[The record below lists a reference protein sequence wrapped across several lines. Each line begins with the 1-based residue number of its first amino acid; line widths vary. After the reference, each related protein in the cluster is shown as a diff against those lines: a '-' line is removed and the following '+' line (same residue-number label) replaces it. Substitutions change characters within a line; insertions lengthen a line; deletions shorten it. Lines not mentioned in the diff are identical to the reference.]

1 MEETEKTHKPKS
13 KKKMLSQPR
22 VYVPGLLIIAG
33 IIFGLIWWRYWNNF
47 AYTEDAQVDAH
58 LILLSSPLPTYITQ
72 LNADE
77 GDTVTKGETLAFVTL
92 SNIITDKDLKSAR
105 SEASIQ
111 YQRARNNADVLQ
123 SELVDAKQNEERL
136 ERVYKRG
143 GTSEQNLLDAKTRYE
158 VTKSQYESAQITLA
172 FAKNILDATQNRL
185 EGIELKSPISGRV
198 AQRYANIGQ
207 NMSPGEPIFG
217 IVDLKDVWIEAN
229 IKETHVGAV
238 KPGQKVD
245 IYVDTYPDITF
256 TGTVIHVQAET
267 IGAYSVIPS
276 ENPSGTFI
284 KIVQRVPVKI
294 AIDSQ
299 GYILRPGMSVEV
311 KIHTRKFS
319 WL

>member
-1 MEETEKTHKPKS
+1 MDETEKVHSGKS

-22 VYVPGLLIIAG
+22 VYVPGFLIIVG
-33 IIFGLIWWRYWNNF
+33 IIFGLFWWRYWANF

-58 LILLSSPLPTYITQ
+58 LIIISSPLPAYISQ

-77 GDTVTKGETLAFVTL
+77 GDSVGKDQPLAVVTL
-92 SNIITDKDLKSAR
+92 SGIITDKDLKSAR
-105 SEASIQ
+105 AEASIQ
-111 YQRARNNADVLQ
+111 YEKAKTAVGTLNAQLTDDQ
-123 SELVDAKQNEERL
+123 KNRERL
-136 ERVYKRG
+136 ERIYRKG

-158 VTKSQYESAQITLA
+158 VTKTQYESAQVTLA
-172 FAKNILDATQNRL
+172 LAKNILDATYNRL
-185 EGIELKSPISGRV
+185 EGIVLKSPISGTV
-198 AQRYANIGQ
+198 AQRYANRGQ
-207 NMSPGEPIFG
+207 NMSPGEPVFG
-217 IVDLKDVWIEAN
+217 LVDLNDVWIEAN
-229 IKETHVGAV
+229 IKETHVGPV

-245 IYVDTYPDITF
+245 INVDTYPGITF
-256 TGTVIHVQAET
+256 TGTVLHIQAET

-294 AIDSQ
+294 AVDTQ

-311 KIHTRKFS
+311 KIHIRKFS